1 MGIPQPAAQ
10 WIDAEADAV
19 HPSGQDVSGRSGAN
33 QRRRGT
39 PGGIVSGPASA
50 LSSNLL
56 VRKGSARP
64 LGLEP
69 TERSPYDVVLAV
81 RPTLAKARPKER
93 LGPLVAPVLPTIRS
107 ARTVARMAG
116 AWSALASRWGLPTI
130 LFVAGLCLVTAVA
143 VTGPAAVSPIAATI
157 SGAPVSRPLGPTP
170 VTWIDDG
177 LMANPALAGR

>member
-1 MGIPQPAAQ
+1 MTQ
-10 WIDAEADAV
+10 
-19 HPSGQDVSGRSGAN
+19 
-33 QRRRGT
+33 
-39 PGGIVSGPASA
+39 PASA

-69 TERSPYDVVLAV
+69 TERSPYDVALAV
-81 RPTLAKARPKER
+81 RPPLAKVRPKEP
-93 LGPLVAPVLPTIRS
+93 LGPLAAPVLPTIRS
-107 ARTVARMAG
+107 TRTAARLAG
-116 AWSALASRWGLPTI
+116 AWSELASRWGLPTI

-143 VTGPAAVSPIAATI
+143 VTGPAAGPPIAATI